1 MHHADVLK
9 VCTNSIHGRCSEVV
23 PPTAKQLLFSLCRA
37 FFDHSMH
44 SALPLGIYLA
54 TKFWMY
60 TTWFYWF
67 WNDILL
73 VFSWTPHH
81 PMHKI
86 SKELTLEHQD
96 SLPLQVMLTENIF
109 RKMKLAIFV
118 RRVKT
123 KLSNTGNLIGH
134 HCDIVDSDKRE

>member
-9 VCTNSIHGRCSEVV
+9 VCTNSIHGKCSEVV
-23 PPTAKQLLFSLCRA
+23 PPTAKQILFSLSRA

-73 VFSWTPHH
+73 VFRGLHT
-81 PMHKI
+81 
-86 SKELTLEHQD
+86 TQC
-96 SLPLQVMLTENIF
+96 
-109 RKMKLAIFV
+109 
-118 RRVKT
+118 T
-123 KLSNTGNLIGH
+123 KYQRN
-134 HCDIVDSDKRE
+134 